1 MFLFNPKK
9 KGSSKESVKEA
20 QCAFDPTITLEK
32 QVAEQ
37 IYNALQGQVVTEVLQ
52 QLKDSG
58 SDAWWRS
65 NMEGHSLKVAKELLP
80 DMYELCNAV
89 KEKLDFKD
97 AVDFYITGDSTVNAF
112 SVAAEKEGQPHIVNI
127 NSGLISLMT
136 LDELKFVVGHELG
149 HLINK
154 DTSLSR
160 LISFVFPE
168 GITPP
173 ITLMYKIRLHSQLA
187 ELVADRYGYMATG
200 NLKACVTAFFKMAS
214 GLDLQK
220 MNVSI
225 DVLLQDNLK
234 HLEYFLN
241 DKGLSRA
248 SHPVNPIRVQA
259 INLFANSQSQEE
271 LDNGMEQLISI
282 LLKVGNNEQDEH
294 LARFIATSGLLIANA
309 DGNVSN
315 EEIDMIIENL
325 ASLKIFPMKF
335 LEEIKKDDITEIFND
350 AIAKLLAINPG
361 LREGMLNYMI
371 GIVMSD
377 KNIAKE
383 EIELL
388 YHYGGKIGFSNI
400 EIANLI
406 AEAIQQRFVPS
417 LASIS

>member
-1 MFLFNPKK
+1 MFTFLNKEK
-9 KGSSKESVKEA
+9 SKSSECNETIVTL
-20 QCAFDPTITLEK
+20 DPTILLEK

-37 IYNALQGQVVTEVLQ
+37 IYNALQGQVVNEVLK
-52 QLKDSG
+52 QLNDSG
-58 SDAWWRS
+58 NDAWWRS

-80 DMYELCNAV
+80 DMYELCNSV
-89 KEKLDFKD
+89 KETLGFVDP
-97 AVDFYITGDSTVNAF
+97 VDFYVTGDSAVNAF
-112 SVAAEKEGQPHIVNI
+112 SVAAEKEGQPHIVNV
-127 NSGLISLMT
+127 NSGLIALMT
-136 LDELKFVVGHELG
+136 NEELKFVIGHELG

-168 GITPP
+168 GTTPP
-173 ITLMYKIRLHSQLA
+173 ITLLYKIRLHSQLA
-187 ELVADRYGYMATG
+187 ELVADRYGFKAAG
-200 NLKACVTAFFKMAS
+200 NLESCVTAFFKMAS

-225 DVLLQDNLK
+225 DVLLRDNLK

-248 SHPVNPIRVQA
+248 THPVNPIRVQA
-259 INLFANSQSQEE
+259 INLFANAQSQEE
-271 LDNGMEQLISI
+271 LEKGMDQLVSI

-294 LARFIATSGLLIANA
+294 LARFIATSGLLMANA
-309 DGNVSN
+309 DNNVSN
-315 EEIDMIIENL
+315 EEIDMIVENL

-335 LEEIKKDDITEIFND
+335 LEEIKKGDVTEIFND
-350 AIAKLLAINPG
+350 AVSNLMKINPG

-377 KNIAKE
+377 RNIAKE

-388 YHYGGKIGFSNI
+388 THYGGKIGFSNI
-400 EIANLI
+400 EIANMI
-406 AEAIQQRFVPS
+406 AVAIQQRFMPS
-417 LASIS
+417 LSSIC